1 VLSDAQMTNSE
12 MLDALF
18 EPWFLMLVESILPA
32 LDGLDPELPSP
43 VRLARAVESNVRWTL
58 CTILS
63 SPEGQARLAE
73 GRMKCAGAIYEIE
86 TGRVRVLD
94 ADANSRKP
102 NR

>member
-1 VLSDAQMTNSE
+1 VLSDARLINSE
-12 MLDALF
+12 MLNALF
-18 EPWFLMLVESILPA
+18 GGWFLLLVDSILSA
-32 LDGLDPELPSP
+32 LDGIDPQLPP
-43 VRLARAVESNVRWTL
+43 QEQVARGVENNVRWTVR
-58 CTILS
+58 TILE
-63 SPEGQARLAE
+63 SPEGRMRLAE